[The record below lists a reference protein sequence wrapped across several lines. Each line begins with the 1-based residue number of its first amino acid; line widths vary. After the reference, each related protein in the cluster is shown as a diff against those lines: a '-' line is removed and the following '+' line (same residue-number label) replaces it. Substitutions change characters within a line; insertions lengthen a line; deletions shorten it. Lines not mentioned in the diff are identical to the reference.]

1 MSEEKMYGWMGAVL
15 RVDLTREKVTKQPLD
30 REVAAKFIGGRGLN
44 SKVLFDEIRPGI
56 DPLGPENVLCLATG
70 PLTGTPL
77 ALSSRL
83 ELSTLSP
90 YSYILGDGSAGGFFP
105 AAMKFAGYDQIVI
118 TGRSSAPKYLWIDD
132 GAAELRDASDL
143 WGKTTWET
151 TNILQKKLGKDV
163 KVACI
168 GQAGENLV
176 RAASTIFDKY
186 HSAAR
191 GSGAVFGSKNLK
203 AIAVRGEGKV
213 NLADSEKFKEL
224 AREDREFFLKDK
236 FQQEIVKNY
245 GSHYGIVNWFPSYR
259 NSEKYLSKEEIPE
272 ELTPEALKKYEIRR
286 YACYGCV
293 VACKDVY
300 RIPEGEY
307 EGEIGS
313 GAEFELFHELGL
325 GCGITKVVPIL
336 VAQNL
341 CDKYGLDVMPL
352 GYTIALAKDL
362 YNRGIITKDDTQGL
376 SLEWEDAESQ
386 IELIHQTALREGFG
400 DKIAEGLYSFA
411 KMVGEEAVKY
421 CYHVKGLCRG
431 GYPYSSSETV
441 NLVYALS
448 HATSTRGA
456 DHLRGRTWAYGE
468 QYAEMFKDYQEK
480 GIIPKD
486 IPSLVVCAERAA
498 LIADILCRC
507 KCAVN
512 NWPAAVPLVVRYP
525 LWDGVARLLSA
536 ATGLEFDE
544 AKVEE
549 VLDRIYTL
557 ERAFIVRQGITRK
570 HDRLAMKP
578 SFAETPE
585 GGEDLK
591 KHGEL
596 LTRYYGI
603 RGWDSETGI
612 PTRQTLERFGL
623 KYVADELESHSSYP
637 DWDGPPLW
645 PSDKYPHGGKRA

>member
-1 MSEEKMYGWMGAVL
+1 
-15 RVDLTREKVTKQPLD
+15 
-30 REVAAKFIGGRGLN
+30 
-44 SKVLFDEIRPGI
+44 
-56 DPLGPENVLCLATG
+56 
-70 PLTGTPL
+70 
-77 ALSSRL
+77 
-83 ELSTLSP
+83 
-90 YSYILGDGSAGGFFP
+90 
-105 AAMKFAGYDQIVI
+105 
-118 TGRSSAPKYLWIDD
+118 
-132 GAAELRDASDL
+132 
-143 WGKTTWET
+143 
-151 TNILQKKLGKDV
+151 KDV

-213 NLADSEKFKEL
+213 NLADSEKFKKL

-498 LIADILCRC
+498 LIADILRDNG
-507 KCAVN
+507 ADAASITA
-512 NWPAAVPLVVRYP
+512 PASLAWLFNIRGGDVACSPLP
-525 LWDGVARLLSA
+525 LGRAIIRKDGSADLFIDPRKETGDLRTHLGNQVTLHPLEALDARL
-536 ATGLEFDE
+536 T
-544 AKVEE
+544 
-549 VLDRIYTL
+549 
-557 ERAFIVRQGITRK
+557 
-570 HDRLAMKP
+570 
-578 SFAETPE
+578 
-585 GGEDLK
+585 DLK
-591 KHGEL
+591 G
-596 LTRYYGI
+596 
-603 RGWDSETGI
+603 
-612 PTRQTLERFGL
+612 QTISLDPGL
-623 KYVADELESHSSYP
+623 ASAD
-637 DWDGPPLW
+637 
-645 PSDKYPHGGKRA
+645 